1 MFPVYVHMLTGGS
14 SFPLDCTGEVR
25 LLRETVAKRLGVPTA
40 RVTLYSFISG
50 VKVILTDAWPASKY
64 ALHSNSVVLA
74 GLGRHRDFAE
84 LPAFEQYIHKQ
95 LVEVRSM

>member
-25 LLRETVAKRLGVPTA
+25 LLRETVAKRLGVTTA
-40 RVTLYSFISG
+40 RVTLYSFIRG

-64 ALHSNSVVLA
+64 CLQSNSVVLA
-74 GLGRHRDFAE
+74 GLGRYRDFAE

-95 LVEVRSM
+95 LVEVRCI